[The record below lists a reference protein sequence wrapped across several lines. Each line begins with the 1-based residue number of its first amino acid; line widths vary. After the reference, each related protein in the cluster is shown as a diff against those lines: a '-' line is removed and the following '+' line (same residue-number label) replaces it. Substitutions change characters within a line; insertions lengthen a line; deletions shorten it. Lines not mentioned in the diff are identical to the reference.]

1 MNDLGTQEQSQS
13 EGLQIDFKRIA
24 FRAIRFWY
32 LVILS
37 LVTCLFIAFLINR
50 YALHVY
56 QITASIIIRE
66 KNESSSAAQI
76 LYSNS
81 LIDPYRNYLNEP
93 YIIKSYPLM
102 ESVVKELNFE
112 VAFFKKGN
120 VKTSEIYDVPFKA
133 KLLSTTRGG
142 SMIFKI
148 IDENTFSLQP
158 VNNESNNREG
168 FFKFNDSID
177 YSGSRFVLFKDS
189 IRSISQYK
197 NDRMLMVIHP
207 SLSIATYYVNG
218 IKIDWAEEGAGV
230 LNLSISSSI
239 PEKDID
245 FMNGLIGM
253 YQKYNLD
260 KKNQTAERTIKFIKE
275 QLKDISDS
283 LKIFENKLL
292 KFKIQNSSYVASGGM
307 SSSSRSDDEATRLYE
322 KLTPLEAQKTEL
334 IIRARYFDYLLKYIG
349 NGENLDQVVLPSSV
363 GIDDPVLTGIVTK
376 MVDIQN
382 ELKLYL
388 GKGLSEN
395 PLIKTAQKKLSE
407 IKGNL
412 IEAINTFKSADKLK
426 WDLLKDQIGV
436 VEKQIAQLPL
446 AQRQFIT
453 IQRNYSLLEGL
464 YVFLMQKMSEAAISK
479 ASNVTDVTI
488 VNPPMQGKSIS
499 PDTVRNY
506 IVAVFTSLF
515 IPFGIF
521 LLFEMINQKV
531 QSKEDIDKITSIP
544 FLGGV
549 GHNSSKNNLAV
560 HNNPKSAVAESF
572 RALRSNLNYF
582 TGNQAKK
589 VFMVSS
595 SISGEGKTFSTVNL
609 ATVFAMSG
617 RKTLIIGADMRK
629 PKIFSDFNLTNDLG
643 LSSYLSQM
651 NSFEEVVQPTFI
663 ENIDLM
669 SGGPVPPN
677 PSELLLSSRFQ
688 DMIKLALE
696 KYDYVIIDTPPL
708 AIVTDAFVIAELAD
722 YVVFVIRQNY
732 TQKEYVKD
740 IHDFYSSGKLK
751 NISIILNDIYKSGL
765 GYGYGYGYGYG
776 HGYYGKTKNGYGYY
790 S

>member
-1 MNDLGTQEQSQS
+1 MNDLGTQEQRQT

-32 LVILS
+32 LVVLS
-37 LVTCLFIAFLINR
+37 LVTCVFIAFLINR

-56 QITASIIIRE
+56 EITASIIIRE
-66 KNESSSAAQI
+66 KDESSSAAQI

-112 VAFFKKGN
+112 VAFYKRGN

-133 KLLSTTRGG
+133 KLLYTAKGG

-148 IDENTFSLQP
+148 IDENTFSLEP
-158 VNNESNNREG
+158 ANNGSSHREA

-177 YSGSRFVLFKDS
+177 YLESRFVVFKNS
-189 IRSISQYK
+189 NRSINQYR
-197 NDRMLMVIHP
+197 NDRMLMVIRP
-207 SLSIATYYVNG
+207 PLSIASYYVNR
-218 IKIDWAEEGAGV
+218 IKVDWAEEGAGV
-230 LNLSISSSI
+230 LNMSISSSI

-245 FMNGLIGM
+245 FMNGLIAM

-292 KFKIQNSSYVASGGM
+292 KFKIQNSSYVASGGA
-307 SSSSRSDDEATRLYE
+307 SRSDDEATRLYE
-322 KLTPLEAQKTEL
+322 KLTPLEAQKMEL
-334 IIRARYFDYLLKYIG
+334 IIRGRYFDYLLKYIG

-363 GIDDPVLTGIVTK
+363 GIDDHVLTGIVTK
-376 MVDIQN
+376 MVDIQD

-388 GKGLSEN
+388 GKGLAEN
-395 PLIKTAQKKLSE
+395 PLIKTAQKKLNE

-412 IEAINTFKSADKLK
+412 IEAVNTFKSADKLK

-499 PDTVRNY
+499 PNTVRNY
-506 IVAVFTSLF
+506 VVGVFASLF
-515 IPFGIF
+515 IPFGLF
-521 LLFEMINQKV
+521 LLFEVINQKV

-549 GHNSSKNNLAV
+549 GHNVSKDNLAV
-560 HNNPKSAVAESF
+560 HNNPKSAIAESF

-582 TGNQAKK
+582 TGDQAKK

-595 SISGEGKTFSTVNL
+595 SVSGEGKTFSTVNL

-643 LSSYLSQM
+643 LSGYLSQM
-651 NSFEEVVQPTFI
+651 NSFEEIVQHTFI
-663 ENIDLM
+663 ENIDLI

-677 PSELLLSSRFQ
+677 PSELLLSSRFEE
-688 DMIKLALE
+688 MIKMALE
-696 KYDYVIIDTPPL
+696 KYDFVIIDTPPL
-708 AIVTDAFVIAELAD
+708 AIVTDAFVIAKLAD
-722 YVVFVIRQNY
+722 YIVFVVRQNY

-776 HGYYGKTKNGYGYY
+776 HGYYGKHKNGYGYY